1 MVHRHSCHSEIIA
14 EIIVRNWSCNSVG
27 EALALQVQVPEF
39 FPQNPYQKRK
49 AARKREGRRE
59 GRKERKKKST
69 REKVGIV
76 GRACNLGIGSGGGRV
91 SGGDGQTLRDTGQ
104 LA

>member
-1 MVHRHSCHSEIIA
+1 MTSEFDLCPSHTCAQTCA
-14 EIIVRNWSCNSVG
+14 EPPFPNS
-27 EALALQVQVPEF
+27 QF
-39 FPQNPYQKRK
+39 QKRK